1 MSKCNNFRH
10 KTAHLLHLRG
20 SVLTFVQFCRM
31 FPAIMVRFHGTT
43 STSPTPMR
51 CSPGSVPRWL
61 TDPVI
66 APKHASVR
74 SRSMVLCE
82 VCPTR
87 VVLILDSSRSLQG
100 RRPNRCTNN
109 RYRSA
114 AYRSIRQYIQVL
126 LTLSDSDSNGCS
138 DSLRPGYY

>member
-20 SVLTFVQFCRM
+20 PVLTFVQFCRM
-31 FPAIMVRFHGTT
+31 FPAIMAHSRGTT

-51 CSPGSVPRWL
+51 CSPDSAPRSL

-74 SRSMVLCE
+74 SRSRVSCGI
-82 VCPTR
+82 CPTR
-87 VVLILDSSRSLQG
+87 VGLILDYSRSLQG
-100 RRPNRCTNN
+100 RKPNRCTNN

-126 LTLSDSDSNGCS
+126 LTISDSDSNGCS